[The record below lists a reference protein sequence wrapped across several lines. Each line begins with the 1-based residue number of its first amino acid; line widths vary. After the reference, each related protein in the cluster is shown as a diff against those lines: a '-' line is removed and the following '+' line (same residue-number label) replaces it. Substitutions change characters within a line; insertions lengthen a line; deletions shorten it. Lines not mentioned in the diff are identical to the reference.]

1 MSKVNIE
8 TVIEFLKSLQDNICS
23 ALEAADGS
31 GKFVEDNWVRAEGGG
46 GRTRVMTH
54 GTVIEQGG
62 VNFDAAGN
70 EVTEKNIDWAKKQ
83 KGLGGRT
90 LLMHYARD
98 EGIEFLNNEKIESVR
113 EKVIAHMS

>member
-1 MSKVNIE
+1 MEIDWEKPYATIY
-8 TVIEFLKSLQDNICS
+8 
-23 ALEAADGS
+23 
-31 GKFVEDNWVRAEGGG
+31 G
-46 GRTRVMTH
+46 GRIVRY
-54 GTVIEQGG
+54 EQGG
-62 VNFDAAGN
+62 FNFDASGN